1 MAGGRRRALSPRS
14 LFPLALVLMLAGVT
28 NALARS
34 LQPGPLVG
42 RALLQQTPTSP
53 AEALVLQELRLS
65 LHVRDEE
72 WSAAADPCS
81 SWKGIVCENGHVV
94 EISLSKLGRALS
106 SCKPWTS
113 SSDAIQ
119 RLPFL
124 RSFNA
129 SGVSSQLG
137 PLPVWIGDMVSLEVL
152 DLMSSSLNGSIP
164 SSLGNI
170 SKIRMLRLANNNL
183 TGSIPPALGNLSK
196 LQVLDLAG
204 NKLQGV
210 IPEALGN
217 LWELQELNLS
227 FNLLRG
233 HIPGELGRLRCLQRL
248 LLSNNLLHGAV
259 PPFLAL
265 RRFSVLDLSGNLLIG
280 RWPRVEQPDTRVPS
294 SGNCLIPSFVLGQ
307 RLLSGCSN
315 MLREN
320 GFIRHRILKELLQ
333 FPSNSTSSSENDNHL
348 AAILGGVFGGL
359 GLIILVAVFVFY
371 VIQHERRAEARR
383 RARRAAKKR
392 VNSVINGLKPLGGRS
407 INVNRLGEA
416 FSYSQLQQCTGNF
429 DLSNIIMVGH
439 TGELY
444 KGVVHGNVHVVVKRI
459 DVNRFKKEWYISELE
474 FFSRISHPRVV
485 PLLGHCLDREDEK
498 LLVYKYM
505 PNGDLAYALHRMDS
519 PARPEEVLQSLDWI
533 TRLKIA
539 TGAAEALV
547 YLHHECTPPLVHRDV
562 KASSI
567 LLDDRY
573 EVRLGSLSDVRI
585 QQGENHSGV
594 ISRFLRISR
603 SSEQGEAGASGSPTA
618 SCSYD
623 VFCFGKVLLELVSGK
638 LGISGSVDP
647 GADAWIDW
655 ALPLI
660 DVHDREPLL
669 KLMDPSLIVDEDL
682 MEEVWAT
689 AIIAKSCLVTK
700 PSRRPNMKHILK
712 ALENPQKVVRDDY
725 SGPLKSRHS
734 SYGSWN
740 SALFGGWRHC
750 SSENVFGFPGSLREE
765 QYEQNPR
772 GIPSGPGEDSR
783 QQYRTSGSREIYP
796 AAAVV
801 SSPPNQDSDETES

>member
-1 MAGGRRRALSPRS
+1 MAEGRRRALSPHF
-14 LFPLALVLMLAGVT
+14 LLQLALLLTLVALT
-28 NALARS
+28 NALGRN
-34 LQPGPLVG
+34 LPPGVLVG
-42 RALLQQTPTSP
+42 RQLVQLTFTTP

-65 LHVRDEE
+65 LHVGDEV
-72 WSAAADPCS
+72 WPAAADPCS
-81 SWKGIVCENGHVV
+81 SWKGLVCDNGHVL
-94 EISLSKLGRALS
+94 EINLSELGRTLS
-106 SCKPWTS
+106 SDKPLAS
-113 SSDAIQ
+113 STDAIRQ
-119 RLPFL
+119 LPFL

-129 SGVSSQLG
+129 SGVCSPLG
-137 PLPVWIGDMVSLEVL
+137 PLPVWIAGMASLEIL

-164 SSLGNI
+164 TSLGD
-170 SKIRMLRLANNNL
+170 SSSIRFLRLANNNL
-183 TGSIPPALGNLSK
+183 TGWIPPTLGNLSS

-204 NKLQGV
+204 NKLQGI
-210 IPEALGN
+210 IPETLGN
-217 LWELQELNLS
+217 LRRLRELRLS
-227 FNLLRG
+227 FNLLEGR
-233 HIPGELGRLRCLQRL
+233 IPDELERLRCLQRL
-248 LLSNNLLHGAV
+248 LLSNNLLYGPV

-265 RRFSVLDLSGNLLIG
+265 RNFAALDLSGNHLIG
-280 RWPRVEQPDTRVPS
+280 GWANIEKPDIRVPS
-294 SGNCLIPSFVLGQ
+294 TGRCFPTLSSVGQHSPSD
-307 RLLSGCSN
+307 CPN
-315 MLREN
+315 MLRKD
-320 GFIRHRILKELLQ
+320 GFVGHRILKELLEL
-333 FPSNSTSSSENDNHL
+333 PSNSSSSSQNDNHL

-359 GLIILVAVFVFY
+359 GLIFLVALFVFY
-371 VIQHERRAEARR
+371 IIQHERKAEARK
-383 RARRAAKKR
+383 RARRAAKQR
-392 VNSVINGLKPLGGRS
+392 ANPVINGIKPLGGRS

-416 FSYSQLQQCTGNF
+416 FSYSQLQQSTGYF

-444 KGVVHGNVHVVVKRI
+444 KGVLHGNVHVVVKRI
-459 DVNRFKKEWYISELE
+459 DVNRFKKDWYVSELE
-474 FFSRISHPRVV
+474 FFSRVSHPRLV

-498 LLVYKYM
+498 LLVYKFM

-519 PARPEEVLQSLDWI
+519 PTRPEEVLQSLDWI

-539 TGAAEALV
+539 TGAAETLV
-547 YLHHECTPPLVHRDV
+547 YLHHECSPALVHRDV

-567 LLDDRY
+567 LLDDKY
-573 EVRLGSLSDVRI
+573 EVRLGSLSDVKI

-603 SSEQGEAGASGSPTA
+603 SSEQSEAGTSGSPLA

-682 MEEVWAT
+682 LEEVWAT

-700 PSRRPNMKHILK
+700 PSRRPNMRHILK

-750 SSENVFGFPGSLREE
+750 SSENVFGFPGSLKEE
-765 QYEQNPR
+765 QYYDQNPR
-772 GIPSGPGEDSR
+772 GASGPGEDSR
-783 QQYRTSGSREIYP
+783 QQYRTSASREIYP
-796 AAAVV
+796 AAVAL
-801 SSPPNQDSDETES
+801 PLPTNPDSDDTES